1 MGANIHLGL
10 ESGQYFVMF
19 SRPVVVPH
27 QSAVEEEVLGLSDG
41 IFAQQQPDQSRLAG
55 SGSSDD
61 ENVGSLL
68 QSLHT

>member
-1 MGANIHLGL
+1 
-10 ESGQYFVMF
+10 MF
-19 SRPVVVPH
+19 SRPVVVTH